1 MKGLPTFMGG
11 PKDGGLVPDSLWVLD
26 TIELSQRLDNGHTVI
41 YYYEL
46 NADSKNYIYMGQ
58 VEG

>member
-1 MKGLPTFMGG
+1 MKGVPTFMGG
-11 PKDGGLVPDSLWVLD
+11 PKDGSPVPDMFWVLD
-26 TIELSQRLDNGHTVI
+26 TIEMVQTLQNGHKIV

-58 VEG
+58 EG